1 MTGVSDAVLAQ
12 LAQRR
17 PDLDPRTL
25 VPTSWD
31 ELTTLIRQF
40 VDVGT
45 TKFVVLPMN
54 EPHSPTE
61 WTSHLEEA
69 AQVLRPLET

>member
-1 MTGVSDAVLAQ
+1 MLLEQ

-25 VPTSWD
+25 VPTSWE
-31 ELTTLIRQF
+31 ELTALIRQF

-45 TKFVVLPMN
+45 TKFVVLPLD
-54 EPHSPTE
+54 EPHQPVE
-61 WTSHLEEA
+61 WTSHLEQA
-69 AQVLRPLET
+69 AELLLPLET